1 MKSVAILSGGLD
13 SLVSLALAKK
23 ETDVIVALTFDYGQ
37 KAAAEEI
44 KAASKIAK
52 HYGITHKTIV
62 LDWLKQITKTSLVNE
77 KEEVPAVSEHDLTS
91 KLEITQTSAKAVWVP
106 NRNAVFVS
114 IAASYAESLG
124 AGLIVTGFN
133 SEEAMTFPDNSIQFT
148 SACNQLLRLSTL
160 SKPKVIS
167 YVQSYNKC
175 GIVNTGI
182 KLAVPFGLIYSCYRG
197 TARLPAGQAKKMCGR
212 CESCSRTKKAF
223 RDTGNFDMIKDRF
236 PDEE

>member
-13 SLVSLALAKK
+13 SLVSLAIAKK
-23 ETDVIVALTFDYGQ
+23 ETDVILALTFDYGQ

-44 KAASKIAK
+44 KAAAKISK
-52 HYGITHKTIV
+52 HYGVTHKTIA

-77 KEEVPAVSEHDLTS
+77 KAQIPTVSEHDLVS
-91 KLEITQTSAKAVWVP
+91 KLEITQASAKSVWVP

-124 AGLIVTGFN
+124 ADLIVTGFN
-133 SEEAMTFPDNSIQFT
+133 SEEAMTFSDNSLQFV

-167 YVQSYNKC
+167 YVQSYNKS
-175 GIVNTGI
+175 GIVNTGV
-182 KLAVPFGLIYSCYRG
+182 KLAVPFNLIYSYYRG
-197 TARLPAGQAKKMCGR
+197 VVKKMCGQ
-212 CESCSRTKKAF
+212 CESCSRVKKAF
-223 RDTGNFDMIKDRF
+223 RDTGNFELIRDRF
-236 PDEE
+236 PDEI